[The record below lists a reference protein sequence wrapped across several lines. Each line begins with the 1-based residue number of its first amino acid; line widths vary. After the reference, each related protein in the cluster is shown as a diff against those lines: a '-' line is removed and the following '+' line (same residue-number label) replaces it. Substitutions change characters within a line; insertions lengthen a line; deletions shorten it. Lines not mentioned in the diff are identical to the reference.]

1 MPPTPSRA
9 RQIVVDGDVPI
20 HLQIHPGAGPALV
33 LIHGI
38 TSSGDVWAPVLDALG
53 EVFTPVTIDL
63 RGHGGSGKP
72 ARGYL
77 YDDYIDDLDRALDAL
92 GLERPLIAG
101 HSLGGLVTLWWAAR
115 HPTRAPALVIE
126 DSPLRSGEE
135 FRPAFEG
142 WLRLNALPLDELR
155 AAYASER
162 PHWKPEAIDARAHQM
177 HATARPVIEEL
188 MADSMAHDGADRLA
202 EIEHVESP
210 VLFIHGDVD
219 AGGMVQPD
227 DIDAFERRLP
237 NATVRRI
244 PRGGHSL
251 HVETPRAFLE
261 LAVPF
266 LQRHAANAS
275 HIEIDEA

>member
-1 MPPTPSRA
+1 MPPETLFPRSLV
-9 RQIVVDGDVPI
+9 IPGEVPI
-20 HLQIHPGAGPALV
+20 HTRIHPGAGPALV

-38 TSSGDVWAPVLDALG
+38 TSSGDIWQPVLAALG
-53 EVFTPVTIDL
+53 ESFTPVTIDL
-63 RGHGGSGKP
+63 RGHGSSGKP
-72 ARGYL
+72 DRGYL
-77 YDDYIDDLDRALDAL
+77 YDDYIDDLDRVLVAL
-92 GLERPLIAG
+92 GLEHPLIVG
-101 HSLGGLVTLWWAAR
+101 HSLGGLITLWWAAR
-115 HPTRAPALVIE
+115 YPTRAPALVIE
-126 DSPLRSGEE
+126 DSPLRSGED

-155 AAYASER
+155 AAYATER
-162 PHWKPEAIDARAHQM
+162 PDWKPEAVDARARQM

-188 MADSMAHDGADRLA
+188 MADSMANHGVDRLA
-202 EIEHVESP
+202 EIEHIESP
-210 VLFIHGDVD
+210 VLFVHGDLD

-227 DIDAFERRLP
+227 DIDALERRLP

-266 LQRHAANAS
+266 LQRHSAEAS
-275 HIEIDEA
+275 SIEISQD